1 MEESDIGG
9 DKSLFLSTE
18 VLEMLLLTTPKVK
31 VKLIYNDSGDEV
43 KR

>member
-18 VLEMLLLTTPKVK
+18 VLKDVIVDNTQGKSQV
-31 VKLIYNDSGDEV
+31 
-43 KR
+43 

>member
-18 VLEMLLLTTPKVK
+18 VLKDVIVDIGGTIPKVK
-31 VKLIYNDSGDEV
+31 SKVDL
-43 KR
+43 